1 MRLVRLSIIVGIIK
15 NTINKEIRM
24 KNLDKLSHTYGTDKN
39 ITGHWYTKLYEEYF
53 TPLRES
59 AKNVLEIGV
68 YNGESIRLWKDYFR
82 NAEIYG
88 IDIDPEDAQYIGL
101 RQHIFIGDQSDVE
114 FLNTVVD
121 SIDGPLD
128 IIVDDGSHRM
138 AHYIVTFNTLFL
150 TLRSQ
155 GWYVIEDVN
164 YDGPAETFYEFMQ
177 YLIQGVMLDRGM
189 NLGQRDRALEQQTNL
204 DKLTPV
210 QLAIQE
216 VHIYDNIIFIRRA

>member
-1 MRLVRLSIIVGIIK
+1 MRLARLSIIVGIIK
-15 NTINKEIRM
+15 NTINKELIM
-24 KNLDKLSHTYGTDKN
+24 KNLDELSHNYGTDKN

-68 YNGESIRLWKDYFR
+68 YNGESIRLWKDYFI

-88 IDIDPEDAQYIGL
+88 IDIDPEDKKYEGG
-101 RQHIFIGDQSDVE
+101 RQHIFIGDQSDVD

-121 SIDGPLD
+121 SIHYPLD
-128 IIVDDGSHRM
+128 IIIDDGSHRM
-138 AHYIVTFNTLFL
+138 SDYIVTFNVLFL
-150 TLRSQ
+150 RLRSQ

-189 NLGQRDRALEQQTNL
+189 NLGQRDKALEQQTNL
-204 DKLTPV
+204 DKLAQA
-210 QLAIQE
+210 QLTIQDI
-216 VHIYDNIIFIRRA
+216 HIYDNIIFIRRS